1 MVYEKNILWS
11 IKFSVHYVDI
21 FLLETDDAHEA
32 VRRLVNSIKEK
43 TRNFLTF
50 RDWEFLRHFW
60 VAHNH

>member
-50 RDWEFLRHFW
+50 RD
-60 VAHNH
+60 